1 VHSARMDAVSIAI
14 GVAMFAVLIAMIAG
28 IERI

>member
-1 VHSARMDAVSIAI
+1 MDAVSIAI